1 MPSAP
6 RAITKVY
13 PAHALPSPRPA
24 LTTFLPLPNLAIT
37 LDTKENM
44 KACLQ
49 ATALNNELRQNVRNK
64 RKKRKP
70 ARKTPAQMPTPP
82 GRCQNVNSMSIHM
95 PLPTITKPQILQGPQ
110 KSAYATAVLS
120 VTSIHL
126 RICPNSNTFSSE
138 RELKAC
144 TTLLH
149 PVVVPPIEKLCPL
162 DKPLLTD

>member
-1 MPSAP
+1 M
-6 RAITKVY
+6 
-13 PAHALPSPRPA
+13 
-24 LTTFLPLPNLAIT
+24 AIT

-44 KACLQ
+44 KASLQ
-49 ATALNNELRQNVRNK
+49 ATTLNDVLRQNVHNK
-64 RKKRKP
+64 RKKQRKP

-95 PLPTITKPQILQGPQ
+95 PLPTITKPQILQAPQ

-126 RICPNSNTFSSE
+126 GICPNSNTFSSE

-149 PVVVPPIEKLCPL
+149 PVVVQPIEKLGPL
-162 DKPLLTD
+162 DRPLLTD